1 VSIQGIWG
9 HYPNEITEEHT
20 FRLLV
25 ANPQGLFLGGNKV
38 STEHGFA
45 SCTALRSSVFCLAET
60 NVNWSHPKV
69 IPKSSAAAKKVWY
82 HSNQSLSHTKGNFSS
97 LNQPG
102 GTLTL
107 VCNKWASRVI
117 MKGQD
122 PFRLGRLSFITAYWV
137 CIQTPHTV
145 GPKTSTSQPYRNL
158 SRSFREAGLLSNPKP
173 CQQFIYDLQAWIKHM
188 SSQGYSI
195 IFGIDSKTYAM
206 LKQI

>member
-1 VSIQGIWG
+1 MSIQGIWG

-45 SCTALRSSVFCLAET
+45 SCTALRSSMLCLAET
-60 NVNWSHPKV
+60 NVNWSHPKA
-69 IPKSSAAAKKVWY
+69 IPKPSAAAKKVWY
-82 HSNQSLSHTKGNFSS
+82 HSNQSTSDTKENFSS

-145 GPKTSTSQPYRNL
+145 GPKTSTSQQYRNL

-173 CQQFIYDLQAWIKHM
+173 CQQFIYDLQAWIKYM